1 MDTYGLVGN
10 PLGHSFSKKYFEEK
24 FVNEK
29 INAQFLNFEIDN
41 ISKFQDIIRKT
52 ANLKGLCV
60 TIPYKET
67 VIPFLDELS
76 EEAKIIGAVNSIK
89 ISHTTKG
96 IFTKGYN
103 TDIYGFQSSLLEF
116 IGENRSNALIL
127 GTGGAAKAVEFALIK
142 LSIKYKIV
150 SRSPKNDQIS
160 YENIENLVNDYKII
174 INTTPLGMF
183 PKVETHPQLPY
194 HKLDKSYFLFDLTY
208 NPIVTTFMKKGQAQG
223 ANVKNGLDMLHAQA
237 LKSWTI
243 WNNS

>member
-1 MDTYGLVGN
+1 MNTYGLVGY

-24 FVNEK
+24 FISEN

-41 ISKFQDIIRKT
+41 INKFHDIIRKT
-52 ANLKGLCV
+52 DDLKGLSV

-67 VIPFLDELS
+67 IIPFLDELS

-89 ISHTTKG
+89 VSHTTEG

-103 TDIYGFQSSLLEF
+103 TDMYGFQSSLLEF
-116 IGENRSNALIL
+116 IGDNRSNALIL

-142 LSIKYKIV
+142 LKIKYKIV
-150 SRSPKNDQIS
+150 SRSPKSDQIS
-160 YENIENLVNDYKII
+160 YDDIEDLINDYKII

-183 PKVETHPQLPY
+183 PKIETYPQLPY
-194 HKLDKSYFLFDLTY
+194 NKLDKSYFLFDLTY
-208 NPIVTTFMKKGQAQG
+208 NPVVTTFMRKGQAQG